1 VIGRDDV
8 GLDAVIRELTR
19 RGAGGF
25 EWYKDSCLL
34 RRIEVRMR
42 ARGATSLAGYA
53 GLLAEDPDEVER
65 LLHTLSV
72 RVTGFFRNPDS
83 WQRLRELLSE
93 EPAGIERG
101 VVAWSMGCATG
112 EESWSLAMLL
122 VDLARQARSPRAIE
136 HVRVIASDV
145 DAQALAIAE
154 AGSYAAQAAPAI
166 RELLPRP
173 YGMLANGA
181 FAVDPALRPHLE
193 FRREDLTVRRIGA
206 ERFDLVCCR
215 NLLIFLGR
223 EGQRRVLETAFHAL
237 QPGGIL
243 MLGRTESLVALP
255 EAGLAPLDLT
265 HRIYRRVA

>member
-1 VIGRDDV
+1 MIDREDA
-8 GLDAVIRELTR
+8 GLDAVLRLLSQ

-42 ARGATSLAGYA
+42 ARGAATLSGYA
-53 GLLAEDPDEVER
+53 AMLAEDPEELER

-83 WQRLRELLSE
+83 WQRLRELLE
-93 EPAGIERG
+93 KEPLGVERG
-101 VVAWSMGCATG
+101 VMAWSMGCATG

-122 VDLARQARSPRAIE
+122 IDLARHAANPRAMAE
-136 HVRVIASDV
+136 VRVLASDV
-145 DAQALAIAE
+145 DAQALAYAE
-154 AGSYAAQAAPAI
+154 AGRYSPQAAPAI

-173 YGMLANGA
+173 YGIVANGA
-181 FAVDPALRPHLE
+181 FEVDPVLRPHLE
-193 FRREDLTVRRIGA
+193 FRREDLTMRRAG
-206 ERFDLVCCR
+206 EDRFDLVCCR

-223 EGQRRVLETAFHAL
+223 EGQRRVLDSAFHAL

-255 EAGLAPLDLT
+255 EAGLEPIDVT
-265 HRIYRRVA
+265 HRLYRRVA